1 VPSTKLKIG
10 ETEKET
16 PSMPSTTEVAE
27 ILKVMTES
35 LPLKL
40 LSSLGKELTKFLQR
54 KEQPS
59 ATKEKV
65 RDQNKRRIVNVMQAI
80 EQTPPS
86 ASAVKTVFH
95 ADAKAESEGD
105 AEPEN
110 TGEAEKTTMS

>member
-40 LSSLGKELTKFLQR
+40 LSSLGTELTKFLQR

-86 ASAVKTVFH
+86 ASVVKTVFP
-95 ADAKAESEGD
+95 ADAKAEAEGD
-105 AEPEN
+105 VEPEN
-110 TGEAEKTTMS
+110 TGEGEETTMS